1 MARNYAAV
9 PYEYLEEMEQLS
21 DEEFG
26 RLVRALL
33 IYSRDGVEIPAEGN
47 LKFYAKRVMGREE
60 RYQTQF
66 QKLSAQRSEAGRA
79 GAEKRWNGREIAE
92 EKQGNSNPN
101 SNTETKT
108 KTETKSKSKSKS
120 YSDPSRGGPRRKGA
134 APAPPG
140 EMERCLKKDVEWL
153 KGFAERM
160 AREENTRNITIDNG
174 EFFT

>member
-33 IYSRDGVEIPAEGN
+33 RYSRDGVEIPAEGN

-79 GAEKRWNGREIAE
+79 GAEKRWNGREMAE
-92 EKQGNSNPN
+92 EWQGNSNPN
-101 SNTETKT
+101 PKT
-108 KTETKSKSKSKS
+108 NSKTETKSNSKSN
-120 YSDPSRGGPRRKGA
+120 PSRGNPRRKGV

-140 EMERCLKKDVEWL
+140 EMEECLKKDMNWL
-153 KGFAERM
+153 KEWSEQMGAQG
-160 AREENTRNITIDNG
+160 ENTRNITMDNG
-174 EFFT
+174 EFFA

>member
-9 PYEYLEEMEQLS
+9 PYEYLEEMEELS

-33 IYSRDGVEIPAEGN
+33 TYSRDGVEIPAEGN

-60 RYQTQF
+60 RFRTQF

-79 GAEKRWNGREIAE
+79 GAEKRWNSREMAE
-92 EKQGNSNPN
+92 GWQENSKPN
-101 SNTETKT
+101 S
-108 KTETKSKSKSKS
+108 KTETKSKSNSNS
-120 YSDPSRGGPRRKGA
+120 NPSRGTPRRKGV

-140 EMERCLKKDVEWL
+140 EMEECLKKDMNWL
-153 KGFAERM
+153 KEWSEQMGAQG
-160 AREENTRNITIDNG
+160 ENTRNITMDNG
-174 EFFT
+174 EFFA